1 MHPILPLVSTS
12 ARPLGRLGRR
22 RGNLGHLVASRCR
35 FGDLQGFLGLPFGAA
50 VTFHFLVILSGGGPW
65 AAGVE
70 GPLWLR
76 MLAAVAAIPGWTARA
91 GRPA

>member
-35 FGDLQGFLGLPFGAA
+35 FGDLRIFTDRRLP
-50 VTFHFLVILSGGGPW
+50 
-65 AAGVE
+65 
-70 GPLWLR
+70 LR
-76 MLAAVAAIPGWTARA
+76 GAVAPRLAPFARLFAAPKAARSRGGAIRGTCLVP
-91 GRPA
+91 PF